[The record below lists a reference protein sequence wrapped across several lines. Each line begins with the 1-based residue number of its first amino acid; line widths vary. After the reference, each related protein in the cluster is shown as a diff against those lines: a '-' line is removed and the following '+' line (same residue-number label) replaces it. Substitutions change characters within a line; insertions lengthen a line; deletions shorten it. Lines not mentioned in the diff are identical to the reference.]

1 MAEDEM
7 ATWLHYPLEDLYSDL
22 LGDNNNQTTPTQLPA
37 VAATSVVRQQPQEA
51 EQIWPPAAIAVVVKP
66 PPVPPPPKPTKNFQM
81 FSRMRGKDPEA
92 SSSLRPELTV
102 VDSNTTPALVTMK
115 SLGEVSS
122 AFPSGG
128 GIGGSDFVLDRKESG
143 EVTVSSSSGGYSG
156 GPSKAAAE
164 DARDKGIKNE
174 AEDRKRKRR
183 ENDVSLTPSTTAIDQ
198 DVELEGDDDDDKKH
212 SRGSHGSKRSRAA
225 EVHNLSE
232 RRRRDR
238 INEKMK
244 ALQELIPRCNKSDK
258 ASMLDEAIEYLKSL
272 QMQVQVLPSI
282 PPFDTLILV
291 SVKLKLINFYQMMSM
306 GSGPQFGP
314 RFTVP
319 PIHMPSSPASNF
331 SVNQTSIQADSVRS
345 SVPVQSPGLPQ
356 LPNVADPLNYVFLD
370 MNKSVKI
377 PAVSSTV

>member
-22 LGDNNNQTTPTQLPA
+22 LGDNTQTTQLPA
-37 VAATSVVRQQPQEA
+37 VATTVVRQQPQEV
-51 EQIWPPAAIAVVVKP
+51 IHPPAAVTVVVKP

-81 FSRMRGKDPEA
+81 FSRMRGKDPEV
-92 SSSLRPELTV
+92 SSSMRPELTV

-128 GIGGSDFVLDRKESG
+128 EIGGSDFVLDTKGSG

-174 AEDRKRKRR
+174 AGDRKRKRR
-183 ENDVSLTPSTTAIDQ
+183 DNDESMTPSTTAIDQ
-198 DVELEGDDDDDKKH
+198 DVELEGDDDDEKKH
-212 SRGSHGSKRSRAA
+212 SHGSHGSKRSRAA

-272 QMQVQVLPSI
+272 QMQVQDQP
-282 PPFDTLILV
+282 V
-291 SVKLKLINFYQMMSM
+291 SQP
-306 GSGPQFGP
+306 GS
-314 RFTVP
+314 
-319 PIHMPSSPASNF
+319 SKPAS
-331 SVNQTSIQADSVRS
+331 TSKSEGQPGPSTSKSEADDD
-345 SVPVQSPGLPQ
+345 Q
-356 LPNVADPLNYVFLD
+356 
-370 MNKSVKI
+370 
-377 PAVSSTV
+377 